1 MIFVS
6 ILLIISFGTICTVH
20 IYFWSGF
27 GSRYIGKRT
36 AGIVRMADGRKTLP
50 PKLPAFVRRGRPR
63 PFAESFAL
71 SSALVCFAVGAGS
84 GAKCGGLSRRCEACF
99 LPSESAHRQ
108 VGMRRRQPKAGAML
122 EIWVFVRKAAGSFSI
137 CAVCR
142 RPGRCGRPPPPPPPA
157 GRPAR
162 RRRGAGPPP
171 PAPRAPPPPA
181 GGGGARGGGGGGRP
195 SAALLCT
202 RASARCVSGRDAA
215 FSGRA

>member
-50 PKLPAFVRRGRPR
+50 PKPPASVRCVQLR
-63 PFAESFAL
+63 PFAESFAPPTA
-71 SSALVCFAVGAGS
+71 SVCFAVGAGS

-122 EIWVFVRKAAGSFSI
+122 GIWVFVRKAAGSFSI

-142 RPGRCGRPPPPPPPA
+142 CPGRCGRPS
-157 GRPAR
+157 RPGAPWR
-162 RRRGAGPPP
+162 AGAG
-171 PAPRAPPPPA
+171 
-181 GGGGARGGGGGGRP
+181 G
-195 SAALLCT
+195 AALCGFALYAGERGVRF
-202 RASARCVSGRDAA
+202 RAGDAA

>member
-1 MIFVS
+1 M
-6 ILLIISFGTICTVH
+6 H

-50 PKLPAFVRRGRPR
+50 PKLPASVRCVQLR

-71 SSALVCFAVGAGS
+71 SSASVCFAVGAGS

-108 VGMRRRQPKAGAML
+108 AGMRRRQPKAGAML
-122 EIWVFVRKAAGSFSI
+122 GIWVFVRKAAGSFSI

-142 RPGRCGRPPPPPPPA
+142 CPGRCGRPS
-157 GRPAR
+157 RPGAPWR
-162 RRRGAGPPP
+162 AGAG
-171 PAPRAPPPPA
+171 
-181 GGGGARGGGGGGRP
+181 G
-195 SAALLCT
+195 AALCGFALYAGERGVRF
-202 RASARCVSGRDAA
+202 RAGDAA

>member
-142 RPGRCGRPPPPPPPA
+142 RPGRCGRPSRPGAPWRAGAGGAALCGFALYAGEREVRFRA
-157 GRPAR
+157 GRR
-162 RRRGAGPPP
+162 LQRSR
-171 PAPRAPPPPA
+171 
-181 GGGGARGGGGGGRP
+181 
-195 SAALLCT
+195 
-202 RASARCVSGRDAA
+202 VSRK
-215 FSGRA
+215 SVSS